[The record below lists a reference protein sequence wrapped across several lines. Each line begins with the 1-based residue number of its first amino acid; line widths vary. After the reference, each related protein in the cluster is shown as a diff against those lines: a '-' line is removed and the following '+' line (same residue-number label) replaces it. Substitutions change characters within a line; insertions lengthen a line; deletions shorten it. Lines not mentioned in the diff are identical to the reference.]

1 MRVSAY
7 PPSALAFDWIMGV
20 LALVLM
26 GGVIQDGWA
35 HGHGLVDQSFL
46 TPWHAVLY
54 GTMLLNGIVLGAIAV
69 GNVTRGN
76 PVKYALPF
84 GYWLSLAG
92 VVFFALGGVFDLWW
106 HTRYGIEA
114 DINALISPS
123 HIWLALAGAFVF
135 SGPLISIAARY
146 GPRTGGWKMTGPA
159 ILSAAA
165 LLTLIGFFTQYAQP
179 IGDNEESLVLSR
191 HDPQTGGA
199 LYAVR
204 GDGTRETRLLT
215 LADSDIWGAAVSPDG
230 KHVAFRVS
238 SGRDPASDI
247 YVAGIDGTHARRIT
261 HSGRHD
267 TQPAWSPDGKR
278 IAFIS
283 IPAGTSGEYLIQTIG
298 SGGSR
303 VRTLVS
309 GATEKQIPAW
319 SPDGKS
325 IAYQSRNGLRQ
336 QIAVVSSKGGA
347 PQWLPATGGGVQPAW
362 SALGRLAFVTPDGMI
377 SVTDSAGTTAREIVR
392 GGSMPAWA
400 ADGKRVA
407 YIREAGGDAQV
418 FVTDLSSGQTANVSQ
433 LAGLDASRPAW
444 TPRGDLIFT
453 ATGRPVPATT
463 FLGLAYSEDA
473 NIIESIV
480 VTGIALLLIRRWRM
494 PFGAMTFLLGIF
506 AIAMAF
512 QSDLFYEIIAAVVTG
527 LLADFAIAIL
537 GERARGGIGF
547 YALGF
552 SVPAVLFTLYLVI
565 ARLTLPGGLGWPPN
579 LIAGSPFIAGF
590 AGLLIAFC
598 FAPPLRAPE
607 AEAGT

>member
-1 MRVSAY
+1 MRASTY
-7 PPSALAFDWIMGV
+7 PPASLAFDWIMGV

-54 GTMLLNGIVLGAIAV
+54 GTMVLNGIVLGAMAV
-69 GNVTRGN
+69 RNVTRGY
-76 PVKYALPF
+76 PVPCALPF
-84 GYWLSLAG
+84 GYWVSLAG
-92 VVFFALGGVFDLWW
+92 VILFALGGAFDLWW

-123 HIWLALAGAFVF
+123 HIWLALAGALVF
-135 SGPLISIAARY
+135 SGPLISVAARY
-146 GPRTGGWKMTGPA
+146 GPRSGGWKITGPA
-159 ILSAAA
+159 ILSATA

-215 LADSDIWGAAVSPDG
+215 LADSDIWGVSVSPDG
-230 KHVAFRVS
+230 KHIAFRVS
-238 SGRDPASDI
+238 PGKDPASDI
-247 YVAGIDGTHARRIT
+247 YVADIDGTHARRIT

-267 TQPAWSPDGKR
+267 TQPAWSPDGKH

-283 IPAGTSGEYLIQTIG
+283 LPAATSGEYFIQTIG
-298 SGGSR
+298 AGGAGI
-303 VRTLVS
+303 RTLVS
-309 GATEKQIPAW
+309 GVTEKQIPAW

-325 IAYQSRNGLRQ
+325 IAYQTRNGLHQ
-336 QIAVVSSKGGA
+336 QIAVVSSAGGT
-347 PQWLPATGGGVQPAW
+347 PQWLPATAGGTQPAW
-362 SALGRLAFVTPDGMI
+362 SSLGRLAFVTTDGVI
-377 SVTDSAGTTAREIVR
+377 ATTDRAGITAHELVR
-392 GGSMPAWA
+392 SGAMPAWS
-400 ADGKRVA
+400 ADGKRIA
-407 YIREAGGDAQV
+407 FIREAGGDSQV
-418 FVTDLSSGQTANVSQ
+418 FVTNLSSGQTANVSQ
-433 LAGLDASRPAW
+433 LSGLDASRPAW

-453 ATGRPVPATT
+453 ATGRPIAATT

-473 NIIESIV
+473 NIIEAVV

-494 PFGAMTFLLGIF
+494 PLGAMTLLFGIF

-512 QSDLFYEIIAAVVTG
+512 QSDLFYEIIAAIVTG
-527 LLADFAIAIL
+527 ILADTAIAML
-537 GERARGGIGF
+537 GERARTGFYF

-552 SVPAVLFTLYLVI
+552 ALPAALFTLYLVV

-598 FAPPLRAPE
+598 FSPPLRSPE